1 MTDLTKEPYA
11 KWLEDALRSLAEQH
25 PKKIAMVALDAEGN
39 YLSTYYKCGPIDLY
53 TMSGALHAEGIWR
66 EIRANG
72 AVLREIIENTETGE
86 SE

>member
-11 KWLEDALRSLAEQH
+11 KWLEEALQSLADNH
-25 PKKIAMVALDAEGN
+25 PKKIAMVALDSEGN
-39 YLSTYYKCGPIDLY
+39 YLSTYYECAPIDLY
-53 TMSGALHAEGIWR
+53 TMSGALHAEGIWC

-72 AVLREIIENTETGE
+72 AALREIIENTETEE